1 MVPPISF
8 TQAKLKPRH
17 GVFDERFLAVRAH
30 TAPPF
35 ELTLT
40 ARAKRR
46 SSLSLNRELIR
57 IRTIVAQNKGVF
69 MT

>member
-1 MVPPISF
+1 VSNPFIKHDGIF
-8 TQAKLKPRH
+8 N
-17 GVFDERFLAVRAH
+17 ERLLAVRAL